1 MTITAVFSL
10 CGYRTRELDLV
21 PVLGLT
27 LLVGVVLLMGAH
39 L

>member
-1 MTITAVFSL
+1 MTVTAIFSL

-21 PVLGLT
+21 PALGLA
-27 LLVGVVLLMGAH
+27 LLAGVVLLMGAH